1 MMSPDK
7 CALVITSSVRVSAR
21 YTSLVDPVERE
32 TQYIDSISY
41 YIRET
46 PFQKIIV
53 CDNSG
58 HHWPRSLTELARS
71 FKKELELLS
80 FIGDH
85 ASVERYGK
93 GYGEG
98 EILEY
103 SMANSRLLKEAD
115 GFFKVTG
122 RLKVVNIARL
132 LRMSKA
138 TENYFMPISL
148 LRPRWLVARAA
159 RVCVEVRVYYTTRT
173 FFREVLLTAGKEVR
187 DDQTFFLE
195 QAYYRAMINAP
206 KWSKR
211 IHCFPV
217 SPEITGISG
226 SNGWTFKE
234 HGLPRQLLIRMG
246 ILLGYIRPIGKAT
259 AAADT
264 NSAGNER

>member
-7 CALVITSSVRVSAR
+7 CALIITSSVRVSAR
-21 YTSLVDPVERE
+21 YTALIDPVERK

-41 YIRET
+41 YIRES
-46 PFQKIIV
+46 PFIKIVV

-58 HHWPRSLTELARS
+58 HRYPQSLILLARS
-71 FKKELELLS
+71 LNKELELLS
-80 FIGDH
+80 FTGEH
-85 ASVERYGK
+85 QLVERYGK

-98 EILEY
+98 EIMEY
-103 SMANSRLLKEAD
+103 SMANSRLLKEVD

-122 RLKVVNIARL
+122 RLKVTNIARL
-132 LRMSKA
+132 LVMSKT

-159 RVCVEVRVYYTTRT
+159 RVCVEVRAYYATKA
-173 FFREVLLTAGKEVR
+173 FFREVLLTAYKEVR

-217 SPEITGISG
+217 SPEITGMSG

-234 HGLPRQLLIRMG
+234 HSLPRQLLIRMG

-264 NSAGNER
+264 GNAGNER